1 MKINIIQI
9 GRAHEIIKLEL
20 SKLVPVYNS
29 DIMP

>member
-9 GRAHEIIKLEL
+9 GRAHEIEL